1 MKKFT
6 LLFLVYVLLGCGG
19 SSEGA
24 ISNSNRYY
32 AKGNYEKA
40 IAKSLDALRSHEYTE
55 EAEAE
60 LNYIMAQSHEKLGEI
75 DKSEALHKYI
85 VANYPN
91 TKIAILSKTEI
102 K

>member
-1 MKKFT
+1 MKNFT
-6 LLFLVYVLLGCGG
+6 LLLLVYALLGCGG

-32 AKGNYEKA
+32 AKGHYEKA

-60 LNYIMAQSHEKLGEI
+60 LNYIIAQSHEKLGEL
-75 DKSEALHKYI
+75 DKSLELHKYI
-85 VANYPN
+85 VTNYPN
-91 TKIAILSKTEI
+91 TKVAILSKTEI
-102 K
+102 Q